1 MRLLHE
7 VSKDKLMILV
17 THNYEQVQPYATRK
31 ITMHDGKLI
40 EDKKIKPVEKQQNTN
55 ISNPKQIRLISKF
68 FLGIRNAFNIL
79 PKFLLILSVYIFLC
93 LAMLGGYSSLKKQQY
108 ENSKLGYNFYFSDTN
123 DKRIIIKKQDKSMIT
138 KEDYNR
144 IKTLSNID
152 SIVENDLTLDKYFS
166 ANGQRYG
173 FPAKLATIQQ
183 SPPNVD
189 MGRMPE
195 NENEV
200 IMEMTKNYI
209 PVAQIQDNILEK
221 EFELR
226 ETTNWMEV
234 FENKLKI
241 VGIVFHA
248 GQSSFTNQPTI
259 YIDNAK
265 MNQVRK
271 IMNTTYS
278 ALEVEFNG
286 HILEIGEQYRIIPNK
301 KVPNGKAYAD
311 SLTLTIDKIYNKRN
325 IKQLLGIEEYNPYQ
339 YIFYVNDE
347 DYYQLFDKGNYQSSV
362 FIKNE
367 KEAPQTIQTLKD
379 MGYQTLYVKD
389 TLVNYNQEVQVINNA
404 ITIVIIVMVMV
415 ALFFLSYFIIKI
427 ILKSRNVYYS
437 TIRMLGATRKN
448 AKQLLKMELIT
459 VLNIAYI
466 LVILSGILIQNEV
479 ISQELVSELLSYIQ
493 MKDYILLY
501 VVLMFLSL
509 QIANRYAR
517 QLFKKSV
524 MNTYREEV

>member
-1 MRLLHE
+1 M
-7 VSKDKLMILV
+7 
-17 THNYEQVQPYATRK
+17 
-31 ITMHDGKLI
+31 
-40 EDKKIKPVEKQQNTN
+40 
-55 ISNPKQIRLISKF
+55 
-68 FLGIRNAFNIL
+68 
-79 PKFLLILSVYIFLC
+79 
-93 LAMLGGYSSLKKQQY
+93 
-108 ENSKLGYNFYFSDTN
+108 
-123 DKRIIIKKQDKSMIT
+123 
-138 KEDYNR
+138 
-144 IKTLSNID
+144 
-152 SIVENDLTLDKYFS
+152 S
-166 ANGQRYG
+166 A
-173 FPAKLATIQQ
+173 K
-183 SPPNVD
+183 
-189 MGRMPE
+189 
-195 NENEV
+195 
-200 IMEMTKNYI
+200 
-209 PVAQIQDNILEK
+209 
-221 EFELR
+221 
-226 ETTNWMEV
+226 
-234 FENKLKI
+234 KI

-301 KVPNGKAYAD
+301 KVPNGKAYAFEELNDMAKNNNCKNKNMTIQVKNQYYTD